1 MYVPGVVFVLFFF
14 FLAAAVNHLKKTSS
28 TADKHLEVI
37 NEQCGCSGGRVA
49 HINPRERFKVKGG
62 DLTVV

>member
-1 MYVPGVVFVLFFF
+1 MYFSGFVFVLFFSSSSSESSE
-14 FLAAAVNHLKKTSS
+14 KTSS

>member
-1 MYVPGVVFVLFFF
+1 MDFSGVVFVLFLFVF
-14 FLAAAVNHLKKTSS
+14 YSSESSEKTSS
-28 TADKHLEVI
+28 AADKHLEVI
-37 NEQCGCSGGRVA
+37 NEQCGCSGGRVV